1 MSGSK
6 LGHNKTGSGRRET
19 GGGGGSRTRGGR
31 GNRERQLH
39 NKLLSE
45 EEEEG
50 GSRTR
55 GGRGR
60 TREGLHN
67 KVLSIRCIEHHQ
79 DSILFFLCR
88 CSELVDVS

>member
-19 GGGGGSRTRGGR
+19 GGGGGGSRTRGGR
-31 GNRERQLH
+31 GNRERLH

-45 EEEEG
+45 EEEG

-55 GGRGR
+55 GERLEEEELKNGCT
-60 TREGLHN
+60 TRFYQ
-67 KVLSIRCIEHHQ
+67 S
-79 DSILFFLCR
+79 DA
-88 CSELVDVS
+88 